1 MKRKFFGLMILVIGL
16 SLTSACSKNLMP
28 PEGQVADSVTESGVS
43 ETASAGIDSDSV
55 TESGVSETASARID
69 SDSIDSDSIDRS
81 GDSGLGNDI
90 ITESGSSDGSGSA
103 GGSGTGSRPGD
114 MAGSGSRDF
123 GSGSG
128 IEMPGDGY
136 TGHGGGSGI
145 GMLGDGHTGHGV
157 GDPLPGDMAG
167 SGSRDFGSGSG
178 LGMPGDGHTGHGVG
192 DPFSGGS
199 DGSGSV
205 DGSKSVPVPHQEARL
220 QKYSP
225 TSDLNDI
232 HFKFDQYDLDDDSRS
247 VLRKNASYL
256 KANPMAKI
264 EVQGHCDERGTNNYN
279 IALGERRAQSTKRY
293 LVSQGVNASRIHTI
307 SYGEEKP
314 FCFDRNENCWL
325 ENRRAHFMIGK

>member
-55 TESGVSETASARID
+55 TESGVSETASAGID
-69 SDSIDSDSIDRS
+69 SDSFDRS

-90 ITESGSSDGSGSA
+90 ITESGSSDGSDSA

-136 TGHGGGSGI
+136 TGHGGGSGL

-167 SGSRDFGSGSG
+167 TGSRDFGSGSG